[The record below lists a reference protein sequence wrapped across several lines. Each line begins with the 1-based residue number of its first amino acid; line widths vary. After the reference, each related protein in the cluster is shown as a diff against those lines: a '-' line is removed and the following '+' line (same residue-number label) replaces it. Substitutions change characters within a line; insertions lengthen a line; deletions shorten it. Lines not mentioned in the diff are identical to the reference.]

1 MEKERQNNIF
11 NTQNIKEN
19 TLEESYFEQIKYI
32 RCLKVMNC
40 DDEGGKRDRVGVA
53 ETSIENEEEEL
64 YN

>member
-1 MEKERQNNIF
+1 
-11 NTQNIKEN
+11 
-19 TLEESYFEQIKYI
+19 
-32 RCLKVMNC
+32 MNC